1 VRPAE
6 RPEARARAGRPT
18 RAVVLSTIAAIISG
32 GFVAVQTS
40 ANGHVSVMTGSPVLA
55 VAINHGSGLLI
66 GLLASLA
73 VGAFP
78 RAWRSLRA
86 RRSEIRWW
94 WFLGGF
100 MGFAAMMGIV
110 ISTPELGVVMV
121 AVAITLGQLGG
132 SVLADSAALGPGGKR
147 PLSVLRIVGIGVA
160 IIAIAVGATGHLHPG
175 NLVFIPLVVIAG
187 VIVAIQQAANGWIL
201 VVTGGEWA
209 VMTVINFILS
219 TLATGT
225 ALLIIMSIDPPDFSA
240 LPWWAPLGGTVG
252 VIVGIVIAVTVKTI
266 GVLSSMLCIAAGQA
280 IASILV
286 DLFAPVDAM
295 GVTAS
300 SVVGAVLAVLAVALA
315 GLGSVR
321 RASSPARAARAD
333 GPEPGE
339 RHAD

>member
-1 VRPAE
+1 M
-6 RPEARARAGRPT
+6 
-18 RAVVLSTIAAIISG
+18 STIAAIISG

-40 ANGHVSVMTGSPVLA
+40 VNGHVSVLTGSPVLA
-55 VAINHGSGLLI
+55 AAMNHGSGLLI
-66 GLLASLA
+66 GVLASL
-73 VGAFP
+73 VLGAFP

-100 MGFAAMMGIV
+100 MGFAVIMGII

-132 SVLADSAALGPGGKR
+132 SVIADSAALGPGGKR
-147 PLSVLRIVGIGVA
+147 PLSVLRLVGIGVA
-160 IIAIAVGATGHLHPG
+160 LIAIIVGATGHLHAG
-175 NLVFIPLVVIAG
+175 NLIFIPIVVIAG
-187 VIVAIQQAANGWIL
+187 VVVAIQQAANGWIL

-209 VMTVINFILS
+209 VMTVFNFVLS
-219 TLATGT
+219 ALATGVT
-225 ALLIIMSIDPPDFSA
+225 LLIVLSIDPPDFSA

-252 VIVGIVIAVTVKTI
+252 VIVGIVMAISVKTI

-280 IASILV
+280 VASILI
-286 DLFAPVDAM
+286 DLFAPVGAI

-300 SVVGAVLAVLAVALA
+300 SIVGAVLAVLAVGLA

-321 RASSPARAARAD
+321 RGAVTGGVSAARVSV
-333 GPEPGE
+333 PERAE
-339 RHAD
+339 RVEGLQRGGHHAD

>member
-1 VRPAE
+1 MSPPAS
-6 RPEARARAGRPT
+6 PAVAGAKSPRPT
-18 RAVVLSTIAAIISG
+18 GIVVASTIAATISG

-55 VAINHGSGLLI
+55 AAVNHGSGLLI
-66 GLLASLA
+66 GILASLA

-100 MGFAAMMGIV
+100 MGFAVIMGIV

-132 SVLADSAALGPGGKR
+132 SVIADSAALGPGGKR
-147 PLSVLRIVGIGVA
+147 PLSALRIVGIGVA
-160 IIAIAVGATGHLHPG
+160 LIAIVVGATGHLHPG
-175 NLVFIPLVVIAG
+175 NLIFIPIVVIAG
-187 VIVAIQQAANGWIL
+187 VIVAVQQAANGWIL

-209 VMTVINFILS
+209 AMTVINFILS

-225 ALLIIMSIDPPDFSA
+225 ALVIVMSIDPPDFSA
-240 LPWWAPLGGTVG
+240 LPWWAPIGGTVG
-252 VIVGIVIAVTVKTI
+252 VIVGIVMAITVKTI

-286 DLFAPVDAM
+286 DLVVPVDSV
-295 GVTAS
+295 GVTAGS
-300 SVVGAVLAVLAVALA
+300 IVGAVLAVVAVALA

-321 RASSPARAARAD
+321 RTRVEQGAENAS
-333 GPEPGE
+333 
-339 RHAD
+339 